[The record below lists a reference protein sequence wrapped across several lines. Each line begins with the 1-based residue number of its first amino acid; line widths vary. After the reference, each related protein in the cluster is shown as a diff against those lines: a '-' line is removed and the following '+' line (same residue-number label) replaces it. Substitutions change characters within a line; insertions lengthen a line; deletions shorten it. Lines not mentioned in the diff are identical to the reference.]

1 MTTFT
6 WAPPRAAGDAKVKY
20 HYDNFCRLC
29 VYILTLALPSL
40 PFFRYEPLL
49 SCTHS
54 PSQPAQ
60 SLGRPL
66 PPTLPLSRAGRLSV
80 YCTLPIALCAIFK
93 VNHDSI
99 TCKVAPQNTSWTILT
114 LSQQARHT
122 RVLRPTNTRSQHI
135 SLCPPPHS

>member
-54 PSQPAQ
+54 PGQPAQ

-66 PPTLPLSRAGRLSV
+66 PHTLPLSRAGRLSV
-80 YCTLPIALCAIFK
+80 YCTLPIALCAIFESESRP
-93 VNHDSI
+93 NHMQSSAAKHVLENTDTFTASSADA
-99 TCKVAPQNTSWTILT
+99 CSAPDEYKI
-114 LSQQARHT
+114 
-122 RVLRPTNTRSQHI
+122 PTHQPVPS
-135 SLCPPPHS
+135 SA